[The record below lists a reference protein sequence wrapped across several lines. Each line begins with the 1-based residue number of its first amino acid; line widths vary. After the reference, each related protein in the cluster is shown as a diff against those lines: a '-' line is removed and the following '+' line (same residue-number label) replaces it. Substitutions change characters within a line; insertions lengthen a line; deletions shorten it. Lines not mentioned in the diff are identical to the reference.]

1 MIESDT
7 VDQIRQS
14 LEKFWEEESLGLD
27 AEPTSIDGL
36 VAAMDSMTAVSALI
50 DIEKIVGM
58 ELPTGEVIRRGGYDS
73 MKQFIDDLSIRVIQ
87 YVKEHST

>member
-14 LEKFWEEESLGLD
+14 LEKFWEEESLGVVAD
-27 AEPTSIDGL
+27 STSIDGL

-73 MKQFIDDLSIRVIQ
+73 MNQFIDDLSTRVIQ

>member
-27 AEPTSIDGL
+27 AESTSIDGL

-73 MKQFIDDLSIRVIQ
+73 MKQFMDDLSTRVIQ
-87 YVKEHST
+87 YVKEHSK

>member
-7 VDQIRQS
+7 VDQVRQS

-27 AEPTSIDGL
+27 AESTSIDGL

-73 MKQFIDDLSIRVIQ
+73 MQQFIDDLSTRVIQ